1 MDEPPSPKIVEIRAV
16 ARGRQ
21 RLLSLSD
28 GREFLFSD
36 EACERCGI
44 VEGQEAT
51 AELLTGLDQL
61 EQRVNAHEAALRLLA
76 TRPRSETEMR
86 TRLAMRGVEPGAIDD
101 EVERLH
107 GSGLLDDQKFAE
119 AWVED
124 RKRASPRGKRMLRYE
139 LLGRGIDPA
148 AAEQATIDVDDRETA
163 ISLAR
168 TRARRATATS
178 YEAFFAKVGGFLR
191 RRGFDYEVTA
201 DATRLA
207 WAEVM
212 AARQEETDPAA
223 ASETGE

>member
-1 MDEPPSPKIVEIRAV
+1 MDEPSSPTIIEIRV
-16 ARGRQ
+16 IPRGRQ

-36 EACERCGI
+36 EACERCAV

-51 AELLTGLDQL
+51 AELLTSLDRS

-86 TRLAMRGVEPGAIDD
+86 TRLAMRGVEPSAIED
-101 EVERLH
+101 EVVRLH

-124 RKRASPRGKRMLRYE
+124 RKRASPRGRRMLRYE

-148 AAEQATIDVDDRETA
+148 AAELATSDVDDRETA
-163 ISLAR
+163 IAWMRDGHSMIPVRAGKRLSALQLVEAEEDVLFVRADNAKTAADSLP
-168 TRARRATATS
+168 S
-178 YEAFFAKVGGFLR
+178 L
-191 RRGFDYEVTA
+191 
-201 DATRLA
+201 
-207 WAEVM
+207 
-212 AARQEETDPAA
+212 
-223 ASETGE
+223 